1 MTTDAT
7 RLRLGI
13 DIDDV
18 LADFRSAFQLI
29 ASECL
34 GEAIDVVNSPQQLN
48 LDSLTSPQ
56 LRRVWKL
63 IVSTPNWWTTLPPF
77 EPEQIKR
84 LYRLARK
91 LKWEVYFLTK
101 RPTTAGDPV
110 QFQSQWWLEEQGFF
124 LPSVMSVSG
133 SRGELAN
140 ALRLDL
146 VIDDQML
153 NCIEVISSSFAKSVL
168 LLRDEGQDEALKNAQ
183 ARGIGVVSTLE
194 QAIDVAE
201 RLQELLQDQRG
212 ALERVTDWFPWSKA
226 EAPALPLNPREIH
239 RLPPDE

>member
-1 MTTDAT
+1 MPGRGDRCRQLTATAQSRFTDVTAT
-7 RLRLGI
+7 AARLEAHRQHAKLV
-13 DIDDV
+13 DD
-18 LADFRSAFQLI
+18 LAAVRARTDQ
-29 ASECL
+29 
-34 GEAIDVVNSPQQLN
+34 AIV
-48 LDSLTSPQ
+48 
-56 LRRVWKL
+56 
-63 IVSTPNWWTTLPPF
+63 PF
-77 EPEQIKR
+77 GAKT
-84 LYRLARK
+84 
-91 LKWEVYFLTK
+91 EVGSVF
-101 RPTTAGDPV
+101 PDETADHSGRPV